1 MVLYALCLILIF
13 FAIEY
18 YVIFRSFK
26 KADYNNGQK
35 RDVIIVLG
43 YPAKK
48 NGSMSPILRERIK
61 KTAKLYHEG
70 IAGVIICTGAN
81 VANNYIEADV
91 MSQALI
97 ELGVPDCNIIR
108 EKLAKCTYENLVNS
122 KKIMQDRG
130 LKNAVIV
137 SSPWHLRKAS
147 SYAYKIEIDHLV
159 EKSKIPH
166 EYLLGVGII
175 YFYLSTQMF
184 INLLC
189 YKDKQK
195 RQLSNS

>member
-1 MVLYALCLILIF
+1 MSVLYALCSILVF
-13 FAIEY
+13 FMIEY
-18 YVIFRSFK
+18 YVLCRSFK

-48 NGSMSPILRERIK
+48 DGRVSPILRERIK
-61 KTAKLYHEG
+61 KAAKLYHEG
-70 IAGVIICTGAN
+70 IAEVIICTGSD
-81 VANNYIEADV
+81 VANKYVEADV

-108 EKLAKCTYENLVNS
+108 EKHAKSTYENLVIS

-130 LKNAVIV
+130 LKTAVIV

-147 SYAYKIEIDHLV
+147 SYAYRFEIDHLV

-166 EYLLGVGII
+166 EYLLLVGVI
-175 YFYLSTQMF
+175 YFYLYTQMF
-184 INLLC
+184 INLLR
-189 YKDKQK
+189 YNKDKQTK
-195 RQLSNS
+195 FPI

>member
-1 MVLYALCLILIF
+1 MMKLYILCLILIF
-13 FAIEY
+13 FTIEY
-18 YVIFRSFK
+18 FVLCRSFK
-26 KADYNNGQK
+26 KADYNKNQK

-61 KTAKLYHEG
+61 KAAKLYHEG
-70 IAGVIICTGAN
+70 IAGVIICTGSA
-81 VANNYIEADV
+81 VANNYVEADV

-97 ELGVPDCNIIR
+97 ELGVPDCSIIR

-122 KKIMQDRG
+122 KKTMQDRG
-130 LKNAVIV
+130 LKTAVIV

-147 SYAYKIEIDHLV
+147 SYAYRIEIDHLV

-166 EYLLGVGII
+166 EYLIGVGII
-175 YFYLSTQMF
+175 YFYLSTQML
-184 INLLC
+184 INLLR
-189 YKDKQK
+189 YNKDKQK
-195 RQLSNS
+195 R